1 MTRGLDT
8 YSGNKSGLSELLIGE
23 PGLVLDSHKHL
34 PSILMIESRFDNK
47 LVKDLQILELREC
60 YQVLRSLPES
70 VIATERFCALQAR
83 FGTRNPNLSLGG
95 CHLQIKAALA
105 TNQEFQKI
113 VSLEANNIQEGYIT
127 TTLYLKKLSTRQY
140 AKTQVEWMKSK
151 LLPELNRERILL
163 SKIVQFQGEK

>member
-1 MTRGLDT
+1 
-8 YSGNKSGLSELLIGE
+8 
-23 PGLVLDSHKHL
+23 
-34 PSILMIESRFDNK
+34 MIE
-47 LVKDLQILELREC
+47 DLIEIERQEEC
-60 YQVLRSLPES
+60 YQVVGLRSLPES

-95 CHLQIKAALA
+95 SALA